1 MTLVFA
7 DYKRSEVGRK
17 LTIMRFLPLE
27 IHLASQLDLSNAT
40 NIKHK
45 HPQRQPH
52 HNSTM
57 ESPDTRYDYE
67 KLHDLETIRTLT
79 LQGISD
85 GIIEC
90 TIQQIGVSDGGYQ
103 ALSYVWGNEV
113 KPFYALVVDDKGEKL
128 GRIPLTENLNDALRD
143 LWNAEELTNK
153 VFWIDQI
160 CIDQEG
166 EEKSHQV
173 AMMGQIYRNA
183 ARVITYLGPAE
194 DEEVEREGLQLLERL
209 DRHFAPNYEILA
221 QWDDIIAVHYG
232 RSELPVSKLPGD
244 LVGDAI
250 NERVWKWLVSLCFG
264 EWALRLWIA
273 QEQLLNADNLMLHG
287 SQVLSW
293 EAVVIMPTLFYLDL
307 IPGGPVYALWETR
320 RPELSLDPWEIS
332 GSLFYIWQA
341 HHLKEKRPEAIIP
354 SSITLFA
361 NMARFEGLLCRDPR

>member
-1 MTLVFA
+1 MFCSSCGRDIGAGSFCPSCGAAVVAAGIAPVPVVSPVAGAETPAARQIRANLARFSAFQQNVTCPNCR
-7 DYKRSEVGRK
+7 YTGPVG
-17 LTIMRFLPLE
+17 F
-27 IHLASQLDLSNAT
+27 
-40 NIKHK
+40 
-45 HPQRQPH
+45 
-52 HNSTM
+52 
-57 ESPDTRYDYE
+57 
-67 KLHDLETIRTLT
+67 IR
-79 LQGISD
+79 
-85 GIIEC
+85 
-90 TIQQIGVSDGGYQ
+90 
-103 ALSYVWGNEV
+103 EV